1 MTVTARVVMVPQ
13 EEWIGEV
20 YDGVR
25 ELFESTLGPAMLGD
39 AQRAVP
45 ILTGRLHDSLAIQVV
60 DGADGAPE
68 LQLGAFPD
76 EEGPIEYAAAV
87 ELGFRGPEVVREHE
101 RQGHLVP
108 ESIRDGYS
116 PEQPYLRPALYRER

>member
-25 ELFESTLGPAMLGD
+25 ELFETTLGPAMLGD

-45 ILTGRLHDSLAIQVV
+45 ILTGRLHDSLDFQVIG
-60 DGADGAPE
+60 DAHSAPE
-68 LQLGAFPD
+68 LQVGSYAD
-76 EEGPIEYAAAV
+76 EDGPVEYAAAV
-87 ELGFRGPEVVREHE
+87 ELGFDGPETVTEHE
-101 RQGHLVP
+101 RMGRVVH
-108 ESIRDGYS
+108 EFTRDGFS
-116 PEQPYLRPALYRER
+116 PEQPYLRPALYRTR